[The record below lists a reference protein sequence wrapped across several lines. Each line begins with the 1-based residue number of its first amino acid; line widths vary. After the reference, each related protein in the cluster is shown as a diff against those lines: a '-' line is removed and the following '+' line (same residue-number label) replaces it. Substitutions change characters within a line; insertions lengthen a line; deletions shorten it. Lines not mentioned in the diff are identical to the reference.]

1 MLNLMLASRYFN
13 SIIILNDSTIRKA
26 SKDSKKMIAEYRWFQ
41 ERDEYN
47 HPNVFNL
54 QVGDISS
61 YDMEYI
67 HGRTL
72 SDIYVN
78 ELIPVEDFCAIIDFI
93 FNKIITMKN
102 QSVKYEDYKFRE
114 SLNHLYIEKTAER
127 LTEYGFNLNWKY
139 KLNDIEL
146 PSLKEIIGTCDV
158 SIFNTDLSYVHG
170 DLCFSNILIDDNF
183 DVNNIEDHLY
193 FIDPRGML
201 PNKSKEITSVGDYKY
216 DIGKLAHSII
226 GNYDLIKANI
236 IKADK
241 VGERSF
247 ILYDETTQYKN
258 IVKDHFFEIAG
269 KKEVWYN
276 IMIHLFLSM
285 IPLHDDNPKHQDTML
300 ANALRLYLEKENLF
314 KKK

>member
-1 MLNLMLASRYFN
+1 
-13 SIIILNDSTIRKA
+13 
-26 SKDSKKMIAEYRWFQ
+26 
-41 ERDEYN
+41 
-47 HPNVFNL
+47 
-54 QVGDISS
+54 
-61 YDMEYI
+61 
-67 HGRTL
+67 
-72 SDIYVN
+72 
-78 ELIPVEDFCAIIDFI
+78 
-93 FNKIITMKN
+93 MKN

-114 SLNHLYIEKTAER
+114 SLNQLYIEKTAER
-127 LTEYGFNLNWKY
+127 LTDYGFNLNWKY

-146 PSLKEIIGTCDV
+146 PSLKEIIGTCEV

-193 FIDPRGML
+193 FIDPRGMI

-247 ILYDETTQYKN
+247 TLYDETTQYKN